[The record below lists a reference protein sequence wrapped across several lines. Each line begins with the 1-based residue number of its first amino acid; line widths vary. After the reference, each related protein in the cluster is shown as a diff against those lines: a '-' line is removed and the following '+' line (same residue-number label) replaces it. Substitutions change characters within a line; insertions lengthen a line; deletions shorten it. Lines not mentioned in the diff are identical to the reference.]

1 MRVAHLLFLAV
12 GPRPLLLPFAGTAGP
27 TKSGRMRA
35 LGVRR
40 YLSSGLFRHRPHPT
54 PLRGATFSR
63 EREKGCRGR
72 FQLAALL
79 ACTLASPAAAAF
91 CDGSPKLRDA
101 GRRYLILAEGDSITF
116 GQAAS
121 DGQGSYVQRACVLR
135 GDAVETI
142 VAAKSRAIL
151 GSPKDAPGANSLYGR
166 MAADNAILA
175 RKKGKRIAILTV
187 LVGRND
193 LVGTWGGPEA
203 YATNLAAYVAA
214 MRRAGWNRIVVGT
227 VLPSTWEPFDP
238 QRDTLNLILTAPGWA
253 HAHGI
258 DAIADF
264 ALSPEMGG
272 DGQAADKT
280 YFADGIHPT
289 NLGYATL
296 APIYG
301 RALTQVMAQR

>member
-1 MRVAHLLFLAV
+1 MRVMRLLSLAY
-12 GPRPLLLPFAGTAGP
+12 GILPSRAEPRRSVYRL
-27 TKSGRMRA
+27 
-35 LGVRR
+35 
-40 YLSSGLFRHRPHPT
+40 
-54 PLRGATFSR
+54 
-63 EREKGCRGR
+63 REKGCRGR
-72 FQLAALL
+72 IRLAALL
-79 ACTLASPAAAAF
+79 VCAFAYPASAAPCAGPA
-91 CDGSPKLRDA
+91 PKIRDA
-101 GRRYLILAEGDSITF
+101 GKRFLVLAEGDSITF

-135 GDAVETI
+135 DSAVETI
-142 VAAKSRAIL
+142 VAAQSRAIL
-151 GSPKDAPGANSLYGR
+151 GSPKDSPGANSLYGR

-175 RKKGKRIAILTV
+175 EKKGRRIAILTV

-203 YATNLAAYVAA
+203 YAANLAAYVAA
-214 MRRAGWNRIVVGT
+214 MRRAGWNRVVVGT

-238 QRDTLNLILTAPGWA
+238 QRDALNLILTAPGWA
-253 HAHGI
+253 RAHGI

-272 DGQAADKT
+272 DGAAADKT

-301 RALTQVMAQR
+301 RALTQVMR